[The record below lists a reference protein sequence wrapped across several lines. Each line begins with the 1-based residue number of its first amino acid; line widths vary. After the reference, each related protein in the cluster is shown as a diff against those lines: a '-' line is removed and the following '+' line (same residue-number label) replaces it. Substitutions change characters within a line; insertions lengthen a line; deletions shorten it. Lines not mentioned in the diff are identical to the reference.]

1 MANLIRMDLRRM
13 FRSPMFFISLA
24 VIGVFNL
31 LLNVGFTAAARFF
44 VPTEVMPPATLT
56 SSIVSPFYLPF
67 FIILMFASLVSFSYA
82 DIANGYIKN
91 IAGQLPHKSSTII
104 SKFIVIGL
112 HNLLFLAVGSLT
124 NTLGNLMLS
133 GMGMIHFVN
142 DGMAL
147 QAILTLLL
155 KWMLSMALASILMF
169 VTIGIK
175 NKILASIVGV
185 IIGTGSL
192 GLAYMGLSTAADT
205 VFRTDGFDLGEFM
218 PDTLFNAV
226 SVGTN
231 TAVINAVIVSLVC
244 IAIFMTLTVKVF
256 DRSDVK

>member
-24 VIGVFNL
+24 VIGVFNI

-91 IAGQLPHKSSTII
+91 IAGQLPHKSST
-104 SKFIVIGL
+104 IVIGL

>member
-1 MANLIRMDLRRM
+1 
-13 FRSPMFFISLA
+13 
-24 VIGVFNL
+24 
-31 LLNVGFTAAARFF
+31 
-44 VPTEVMPPATLT
+44 
-56 SSIVSPFYLPF
+56 
-67 FIILMFASLVSFSYA
+67 
-82 DIANGYIKN
+82 N